1 MAAVVAS
8 IALGAAEAGG
18 DDGELLEGGVNH
30 GVKADVVDLTS
41 TLTVGGGEQREQRE
55 HRWYEHCRHGELI
68 LDTHYLALMILTIFK
83 KRSGFVIFT
92 AFLSKYTICD
102 DPR

>member
-55 HRWYEHCRHGELI
+55 HR
-68 LDTHYLALMILTIFK
+68 
-83 KRSGFVIFT
+83 
-92 AFLSKYTICD
+92 
-102 DPR
+102 